1 MSQKLK
7 AVLSILVIIVTVF
20 GLFATFHGIVKDDEG
35 NYINGKDALKYG
47 LDINGGVYVV
57 MEAQTDEM
65 NLSPA
70 ELRELMEQTRAV
82 IDNRVNELGVAES
95 SVTIEG
101 TNRLR
106 VEMPGVSDA
115 DEAIE
120 AIGTTA
126 KLYFM
131 LSDGTVVLDG
141 SYVNDAQV
149 DTDGSYYKILLEF
162 DSEGAS
168 LFEEATRK
176 AYNNEPEV
184 TVEGMNSDEI
194 AIVLDGTV
202 LTHPQVRTVIS
213 GGKCEITGRFTQE
226 RATTL
231 AALIRGG
238 ALPVELKE
246 IQSSVQSAT
255 IGANALDK
263 SIVAGGIGL
272 IIIFALMILMY
283 GLLGVIADIALMLY
297 VAMFIW
303 AMVGFNV
310 VLTLPG
316 IAALILSIG
325 MAVDAN
331 VIIFSRIKEEICEGK
346 SIRVAVDS
354 GFKEAL
360 VTVLD
365 AQITTLIAAIV
376 LYEVG
381 TTTVKGFALTL
392 MIGIVFSIFT
402 AVIISQLF
410 LSFVAGTERFCKNK
424 YFGVNED
431 GTPKQFINKK
441 FNFIRNRKIFYIAS
455 CAIIIVGLVCSMI
468 FGMNY
473 GIDFTGGTTIQVEMG
488 EQVKISDVEDAIKSF
503 DLDPSIIYTGEG
515 NTQIQIKTIKA
526 LENAERTEVFGALQ
540 EKFGLEDNA
549 LVASE
554 QFGPSVGDELK
565 ANAIKA
571 VLIAAVG
578 MLIYIILRF
587 KSWKYGLSAVVGVA
601 HDVLMVLAFYAIF
614 RYTVNNP
621 FIAAILTLVGYSI
634 NDTIVI
640 FDRIR
645 YNKKI
650 YAKNNNETNIDLS
663 LNQTLNRTIMTS
675 VTTLVVMVPLLF
687 MVGGSIAQFIVPL
700 MVGVIVG
707 CYSSIFVCAPLY
719 YDLNKKDE
727 MSKYMLKQQERER
740 ADRRKEKA
748 KEIEKVKETVI
759 PSKGGEQAKPKNKS
773 KAKSKKKSK

>member
-7 AVLSILVIIVTVF
+7 AVLSILVIIVILF
-20 GLFATFHGIVKDDEG
+20 GLFATFHGITKDEDG

-65 NLSPA
+65 NLSGE
-70 ELRELMEQTRAV
+70 ELKELMEQTRAV

-106 VEMPGVSDA
+106 VEMPGVTNA

-126 KLYFM
+126 QLYFM
-131 LSDGTVVLDG
+131 LSDGSVVLDG
-141 SYVNDAQV
+141 SYVQDAQV

-162 DSEGAS
+162 TPEGAS
-168 LFEEATRK
+168 LFEEGTRK
-176 AYNNEPEV
+176 AFNNEPEV
-184 TVEGMNSDEI
+184 TVEGMKSDEI
-194 AIVLDGTV
+194 AIVLDGAV
-202 LTHPQVRTVIS
+202 ITHPQVKSVIS
-213 GGKCEITGRFTQE
+213 GGKAEISGRFSKEQ
-226 RATTL
+226 ATTT

-263 SIVAGGIGL
+263 SIIAGGIG
-272 IIIFALMILMY
+272 IIIVFALMLLMY
-283 GLLGVIADIALMLY
+283 GLLGLVADIALVLY
-297 VAMFIW
+297 VIMFVW
-303 AMVGFNV
+303 AMVAFNV

-354 GFKEAL
+354 GFKDAI

-410 LSFVAGTERFCKNK
+410 LSFLAGTERFCKNK

-431 GTPKQFINKK
+431 GTPKQFIHKK
-441 FNFIRNRKIFYIAS
+441 FNFIKNRKIFYIAS
-455 CAIIIVGLVCSMI
+455 CAIIIIGLVCSI
-468 FGMNY
+468 AFGMNY

-515 NTQIQIKTIKA
+515 NTQVQIKTIKA
-526 LENAERTEVFGALQ
+526 LENSERNEVFGALQ
-540 EKFGLEDNA
+540 EKFGLEDGA
-549 LVASE
+549 LIASE

-565 ANAIKA
+565 ANAFKA
-571 VLIAAVG
+571 VVIAAIG
-578 MLIYIILRF
+578 MLIYIIFRF
-587 KSWKYGLSAVVGVA
+587 KSWKYGFSAIVGVA

-645 YNKKI
+645 YNKKL

-675 VTTLVVMVPLLF
+675 LTTLVVMVPLIVL
-687 MVGGSIAQFIVPL
+687 VGGSISQFIIPL

-719 YDLNKKDE
+719 YDMNKKDE
-727 MSKYMLKQQERER
+727 MSKYMLKQQEKER
-740 ADRRKEKA
+740 TDRRKEKA
-748 KEIEKVKETVI
+748 KEDTQTKT
-759 PSKGGEQAKPKNKS
+759 KS
-773 KAKSKKKSK
+773 KSKQKSKKNK